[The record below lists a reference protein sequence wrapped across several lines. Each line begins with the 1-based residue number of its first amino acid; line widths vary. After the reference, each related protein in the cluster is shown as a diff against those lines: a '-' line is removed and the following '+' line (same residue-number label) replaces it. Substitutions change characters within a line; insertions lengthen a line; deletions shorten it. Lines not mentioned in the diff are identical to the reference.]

1 MSILSIFDAA
11 NTAETAATAASITS
25 SNASPGASSVVA
37 GAAPGAVTEGVTGGV
52 TRAEAA
58 DRPLPA
64 VVGADLLVPLAD
76 GRQVPYANLDYAAS
90 APCLEPVRAAVA
102 EALPAYSSVHRGAGY
117 ASRLTTARYE
127 RARHTVRAFA
137 GARPGDA
144 VVFTRNTTDAMN
156 LLARC
161 LPEGTTVVVFD
172 SEHHASLLPWPRAVR
187 LAPPPSPGE
196 AVRAADRALA
206 EIDGPKLLV
215 VTAASNVTGELWPIA
230 ALAHVAHERG
240 ARIAVDAAQYAPH
253 RRLAVAALDL
263 DYVAFS
269 GHKLYAPFGAGALVG
284 RPDWLAQAEPYLRG
298 GGATRNV
305 ADEVE
310 WSADPEQRHEAGT
323 PNVLGAIAL
332 AAACEALTATG
343 WTPIVRHEE
352 RLTARLRAGLPE
364 GVRELA
370 LWGPDHPRIGVVS
383 FTVAGHPAREVAE
396 ILSTE
401 YGIGVRDGRFCAH
414 PFVRALLGEDGDCAD
429 GTGAAVR
436 ASIGIGTTEEHIDRL
451 ITALHDIVRR

>member
-1 MSILSIFDAA
+1 VSILTILDAA
-11 NTAETAATAASITS
+11 NTAATVDAATDAVAAAAPAGVPAD
-25 SNASPGASSVVA
+25 AST
-37 GAAPGAVTEGVTGGV
+37 GAAEC
-52 TRAEAA
+52 
-58 DRPLPA
+58 PLPA
-64 VVGADLLVPLAD
+64 VVGSDLLVPLAD

-187 LAPPPSPGE
+187 LAPPASPGE
-196 AVRAADRALA
+196 AVRAADEALA
-206 EIDGPKLLV
+206 AIDGPKLLV

-310 WSADPEQRHEAGT
+310 WSTDPEQRHEAGT
-323 PNVLGAIAL
+323 PTGPRSCGTRSGSPPGCAP
-332 AAACEALTATG
+332 ACPRGCGSWRCGGRTTPASAWCRSPWPGTPPARWPRSSAPSTASACATAG
-343 WTPIVRHEE
+343 SAPTRSCA
-352 RLTARLRAGLPE
+352 RCSARRATART
-364 GVRELA
+364 
-370 LWGPDHPRIGVVS
+370 GPAPRSAPRSASAPPRSTSTGS
-383 FTVAGHPAREVAE
+383 SRRSTTSCAADAAPARPR
-396 ILSTE
+396 S
-401 YGIGVRDGRFCAH
+401 
-414 PFVRALLGEDGDCAD
+414 
-429 GTGAAVR
+429 GTAGAAGN
-436 ASIGIGTTEEHIDRL
+436 AIEELDKR
-451 ITALHDIVRR
+451 